1 MSPLHFP
8 NVDVGAQLADE
19 ATKRG
24 KAFRSGLFV
33 SSQNSMLLESSF
45 MGEAYCTLM
54 GVANDM
60 TGNARSTTMSALA
73 TTMQR
78 YNLG

>member
-1 MSPLHFP
+1 
-8 NVDVGAQLADE
+8 
-19 ATKRG
+19 
-24 KAFRSGLFV
+24 
-33 SSQNSMLLESSF
+33 MLLESSF